1 MATTLDATSGPT
13 EPTRQR
19 PVLQPSSVAQTLA
32 MSKRSVLA
40 LWRQPALVVPSLIF
54 PLFFAALG
62 TSSFSRA
69 TSVPGF
75 PQVDSYLDFALAGS
89 VVQGI
94 LFGSTVGATALAT
107 DIENGFFDRLL
118 SSPSTRSGIIVGR
131 MAGGMAYGFAQ
142 TLFFV
147 AVLLPFGLSIKGGI
161 PGVLTMAV
169 GGTFLAL
176 AVGALMSAMA
186 IRTGSSEAVQGA
198 FPLLFIAMFFS
209 SAFFP
214 RQTMSGVYARLA
226 DVNPISHLVEG
237 LRDLTIDGF
246 TASAALRAV
255 AIPAVMAVLAVAL
268 SLRTLRTRLGAR

>member
-1 MATTLDATSGPT
+1 MSVAETSIALSS
-13 EPTRQR
+13 R
-19 PVLQPSSVAQTLA
+19 PPLSQSSVAQTWA

-69 TSVPGF
+69 TALPGF
-75 PQVDSYLDFALAGS
+75 PEVDSYLDFALAGA
-89 VVQGI
+89 VTQGV

-118 SSPSTRSGIIVGR
+118 SSPSTRSGIIIGR
-131 MAGGMAYGFAQ
+131 MAGGMLYGGVQ
-142 TLFFV
+142 TLFFI

-161 PGVLTMAV
+161 GGVIAMAV
-169 GGTFLAL
+169 GGTILAL

-186 IRTGSSEAVQGA
+186 IKTGSSEAVQGA
-198 FPLLFIAMFFS
+198 FPLLFIGLFFS

-214 RQTMSGVYARLA
+214 RETMSGVYGSLA
-226 DVNPISHLVEG
+226 DINPISHLVEG
-237 LRDLTIDGF
+237 FRDLTIEGLS
-246 TASAALRAV
+246 ASAVIRAIL
-255 AIPAVMAVLAVAL
+255 IPAAL
-268 SLRTLRTRLGAR
+268 SVLTVGLALRTLRSRLGAR